1 MESETVKLIEAELN
15 GGYQGWRMQL
25 MLFKGY
31 TVSIMQNEYFKRF
44 NVPHGNSSFFFFF
57 FGNYSS
63 VQFSHSVVSNLCNPM
78 NRSTPGLHVHHQLPE
93 FTQTHDH

>member
-15 GGYQGWRMQL
+15 GGYQGWRMEL

-57 FGNYSS
+57 LVTI
-63 VQFSHSVVSNLCNPM
+63 VQFSSVTQSCPTFA
-78 NRSTPGLHVHHQLPE
+78 TP
-93 FTQTHDH
+93 